1 MLVSICTNKKRRSCK
16 TINFVEG
23 AGFVKAK
30 GEISRTRALARGGT
44 DRQIDR
50 QILF

>member
-1 MLVSICTNKKRRSCK
+1 MVSIWTSKKRRSCK

-30 GEISRTRALARGGT
+30 GEISRTRARTRGGT
-44 DRQIDR
+44 DR
-50 QILF
+50 